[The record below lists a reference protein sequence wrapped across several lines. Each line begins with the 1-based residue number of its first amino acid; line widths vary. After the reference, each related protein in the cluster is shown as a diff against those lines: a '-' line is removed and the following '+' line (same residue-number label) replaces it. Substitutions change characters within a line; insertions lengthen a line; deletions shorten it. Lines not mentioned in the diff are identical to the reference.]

1 MRLDG
6 VLRDGICDLRFAICN
21 AAFGDE
27 PQWDRR
33 EDFFCLEGAQS
44 CVLQNFVRG
53 CARMAP
59 PQVDGLCGFF
69 ERSMYANSA
78 CER

>member
-6 VLRDGICDLRFAICN
+6 VLRDGICDLRFAMRRLATSRNGIVGKTFFASKAHNHASAELCPWVCEN
-21 AAFGDE
+21 AA
-27 PQWDRR
+27 
-33 EDFFCLEGAQS
+33 
-44 CVLQNFVRG
+44 
-53 CARMAP
+53 